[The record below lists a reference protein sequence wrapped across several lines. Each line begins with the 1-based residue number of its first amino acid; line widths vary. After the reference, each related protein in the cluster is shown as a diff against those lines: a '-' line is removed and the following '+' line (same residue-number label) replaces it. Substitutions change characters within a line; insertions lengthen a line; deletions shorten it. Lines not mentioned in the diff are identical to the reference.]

1 MAKAQKKKAA
11 PKKVKAKVAVKPKR
25 KPLPPKKPASQPQ
38 RPKSHSAAPTAKG
51 ASLPPAG
58 SRTPSSGT
66 PSSEPLRSTQRPLN
80 ALPTSTS
87 GIRYLSASDVIELHR
102 AVSAE
107 FGGHQAQPGVVES
120 QFGLTNA
127 VQRPQTTVFGKDA
140 YPTFAEKAAA
150 FLFALLQNMPFR
162 AGNRRVALVALMAF
176 CEVNQ
181 KVLDGRIMDEKT
193 FENLIKRTA
202 NYRNQGLAPENVFRE
217 LREVL
222 SRAIVPLPA
231 S

>member
-1 MAKAQKKKAA
+1 MAKAQKKKAP
-11 PKKVKAKVAVKPKR
+11 PKKVKPKAAAKPKHQ
-25 KPLPPKKPASQPQ
+25 PAPPKKAASPPQ
-38 RPKSHSAAPTAKG
+38 RPFQSAVPATAK
-51 ASLPPAG
+51 AVSLRPG
-58 SRTPSSGT
+58 VSRIQSSGT
-66 PSSEPLRSTQRPLN
+66 PLSEPSRSTQRPLS
-80 ALPTSTS
+80 ASPISAS
-87 GIRYLSASDVIELHR
+87 GIRYLSANDVIELHR

-162 AGNRRVALVALMAF
+162 AGNRRVALVSLMAF

-193 FENLIKRTA
+193 FENLVKRTA

-217 LREVL
+217 LREIL
-222 SRAIVPLPA
+222 SRAIVALPPA
-231 S
+231 